1 MLRVPRRRAPL
12 EDCEELCVMNLL
24 LRAVPF
30 AALTLLAACET
41 VQTTEAGA
49 VGVTREQR
57 VSTIVSSKEI
67 EQQAAKEYSQ
77 VLAEAQKKGVLNRD
91 PQQLARVRTISQRL
105 IPQVAVFRKDAVQWK
120 WETNVLTSK
129 DVNAWCMPGGK
140 IAVYTGLIERL
151 NITDDELAAVMGH
164 EIAHALREHA
174 RERIANQ
181 MTSSAVSTVGS
192 LALEIFTGVR
202 VDPSLAGSAV
212 GAVLVLPNSRQNEQ
226 EADVIGVELM
236 ARAGYDPRASLSLWQ
251 KMGQISG
258 GGGTPEFLSTHPSG
272 ETRLRDLQGYVDKVM
287 PLYQAAKR

>member
-1 MLRVPRRRAPL
+1 
-12 EDCEELCVMNLL
+12 MNLL

-41 VQTTEAGA
+41 VQTTDAGA
-49 VGVTREQR
+49 VGVTRKQQ
-57 VSTIVSSKEI
+57 VSSVVSAKEV
-67 EQQAAKEYSQ
+67 EQMAAKEYAQ
-77 VLAEAQKKGVLNRD
+77 VMGEAQKKGLLNRN
-91 PQQLARVRTISQRL
+91 PQQVQRVQTIAQRL
-105 IPQVAVFRKDAVQWK
+105 IPQTRVFRQDAPGWP
-120 WETNVLTSK
+120 WESNVLTSK
-129 DVNAWCMPGGK
+129 EVNAWAMPGGK
-140 IAVYTGLIERL
+140 MAVYTGLIERL
-151 NITDDELAAVMGH
+151 NVTDDELAAVMGH

-192 LALEIFTGVR
+192 IALEVFTGVR
-202 VDPSLAGSAV
+202 IDPQLAGTVV
-212 GAVLVLPNSRQNEQ
+212 GAALVLPNSRQNEQ
-226 EADVIGVELM
+226 EADIIGVELM

-251 KMGQISG
+251 KMGQVSG